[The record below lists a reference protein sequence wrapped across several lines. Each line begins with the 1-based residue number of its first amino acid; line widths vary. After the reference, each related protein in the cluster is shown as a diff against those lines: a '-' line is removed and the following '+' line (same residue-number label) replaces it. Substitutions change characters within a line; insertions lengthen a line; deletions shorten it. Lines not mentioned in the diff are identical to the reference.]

1 MSCLHMLRVSV
12 LDLCCYAYLYNLL
25 FSLLQVNFDWWH
37 HHNRREAPEKCGVQ
51 YHSIIGR
58 GFTASVL
65 EGNEYVVYKNAQTYP
80 G

>member
-1 MSCLHMLRVSV
+1 MVQK
-12 LDLCCYAYLYNLL
+12 NP
-25 FSLLQVNFDWWH
+25 DWWH
-37 HHNRREAPEKCGVQ
+37 HHNRREAPQKDGVQ

-58 GFTASVL
+58 GFTASIL